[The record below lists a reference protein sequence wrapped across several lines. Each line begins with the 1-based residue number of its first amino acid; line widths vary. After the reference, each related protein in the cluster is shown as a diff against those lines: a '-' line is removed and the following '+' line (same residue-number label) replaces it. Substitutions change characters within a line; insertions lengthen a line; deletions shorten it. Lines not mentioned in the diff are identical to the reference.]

1 MGFFLTRTL
10 GLDQVRPTAAEV
22 DAPMPGDAL
31 LPSPDAVMDRAFTLR
46 APPEDVWP
54 WLVQLGKHRAG
65 WYMTHR
71 VERFVP
77 RARRASRHVDQR
89 WQHLVVG
96 SVIPDYGGR
105 DKEQLTVAEIDPP
118 HTLVY
123 ASRRGRMEVTW
134 AITIAPLDD
143 RSSRVRLRLP
153 IGAPSGGNGRSPSLA
168 RRSTSSRSR
177 GLAGG
182 LRERV
187 EPG

>member
-1 MGFFLTRTL
+1 MGFFLTRAL

-22 DAPMPGDAL
+22 DSPMPGDVL
-31 LPSPDAVMDRAFTLR
+31 IPRPDAVMDRAFTLR

-54 WLVQLGKHRAG
+54 WLVQLGKGRAG

-105 DKEQLTVAEIDPP
+105 DETFTVAEIDPP
-118 HTLVY
+118 HALVHT
-123 ASRRGRMEVTW
+123 SRRGRMEVTW
-134 AITIAPLDD
+134 AIAVAPLDP
-143 RSSRVRLRLP
+143 RSSRVRLRLRMGP
-153 IGAPSGGNGRSPSLA
+153 V
-168 RRSTSSRSR
+168 RRKWLVAVAGEAIDLVTISW
-177 GLAGG
+177 LAGG

>member
-10 GLDQVRPTAAEV
+10 GLDRARPTAAEV

-105 DKEQLTVAEIDPP
+105 DETFTVAEIDPP

-134 AITIAPLDD
+134 AITVAPLDD
-143 RSSRVRLRLP
+143 RSSRVRLRLRMGPVRRKWP
-153 IGAPSGGNGRSPSLA
+153 IAVAGEAIDLITISW
-168 RRSTSSRSR
+168 
-177 GLAGG
+177 LAGG

>member
-1 MGFFLTRTL
+1 MSFFLTRTL
-10 GLDQVRPTAAEV
+10 GLDRVRPTAAEV
-22 DAPMPGDAL
+22 DSPMPGDAL

-105 DKEQLTVAEIDPP
+105 DETFTVAEIDPP

-123 ASRRGRMEVTW
+123 VPPVAN
-134 AITIAPLDD
+134 LY
-143 RSSRVRLRLP
+143 
-153 IGAPSGGNGRSPSLA
+153 SL
-168 RRSTSSRSR
+168 
-177 GLAGG
+177 
-182 LRERV
+182 
-187 EPG
+187 